1 MKRIKKTSAFVAVM
15 AAAALAP
22 SAAVA
27 QGNAA
32 RGQRDQRYQ
41 IGMME
46 GVLEKAVEHGASEMR
61 ERLRTVMPSDMLL
74 SRPVHV
80 RGIPVDGFGVIF
92 DVDVPSLQSAP
103 LWSLQTL
110 DQNNLGIQSALN
122 ELRANV
128 NAVGDRNLQQALQR
142 IELALD
148 PLPSSLSASA
158 ATPATQNAGGPAR
171 QASALS
177 TLDNATQAPARDPI
191 LANPARF
198 SEQYRAEIKDAL
210 MEAMLDYS
218 RGLNI
223 GADEW
228 LIVVAGASSDDQLPL
243 SGLDNQVET
252 VLIRIQGTD
261 LADFLSNRITHEEAR
276 QRMEVKVF

>member
-1 MKRIKKTSAFVAVM
+1 MNTITKTFVAAT
-15 AAAALAP
+15 AAAAVLAP
-22 SAAVA
+22 SAALA
-27 QGNAA
+27 QASSG

-61 ERLRTVMPSDMLL
+61 ERLRTVMPADMLL
-74 SRPVHV
+74 SKPVHV

-110 DQNNLGIQSALN
+110 DQNNLGIQSALSQ
-122 ELRANV
+122 LRASV
-128 NAVGDRNLQQALQR
+128 DAVGDRNLQQALQR

-148 PLPSSLSASA
+148 PLGTPLAAAS
-158 ATPATQNAGGPAR
+158 PAPGGQGQGNSGPAR
-171 QASALS
+171 QVTALSAL
-177 TLDNATQAPARDPI
+177 DNIQAPARDQS
-191 LANPARF
+191 LTNPARF

-223 GADEW
+223 GGDEW

-243 SGLDNQVET
+243 TGLDTQVET
-252 VLIRIQGTD
+252 VLIRIKGVD
-261 LADFLSNRITHEEAR
+261 LADFLSNRITHDEAR